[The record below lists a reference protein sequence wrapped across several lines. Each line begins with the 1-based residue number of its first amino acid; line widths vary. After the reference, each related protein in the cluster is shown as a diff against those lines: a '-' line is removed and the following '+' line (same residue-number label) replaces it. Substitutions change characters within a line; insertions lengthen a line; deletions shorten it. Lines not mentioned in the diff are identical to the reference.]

1 MSMNAAEIK
10 EIILKVNGEQAEQ
23 EIKRIKGAIE
33 NARAE
38 KKKFEEA
45 NPNTKDWSNEQR
57 KQWQSLNKEIAAGE
71 RQLKKYGTS
80 ADQVE
85 QVLNNLD
92 GSTMKQLKASLRSL
106 EATLN
111 SGALKRNGE
120 EWKQVT
126 DAIRRTKEEMKRLED
141 ETKAVSQELEKP
153 QKGIAAFG
161 QKWFGAFTMGVT
173 GIKALHSAF
182 NSLMDKASAYVSKF
196 AEMQEHVAGVS
207 KYTGMAA
214 KDVEELN
221 EEFKKMDTRTG
232 RAALND
238 LAADA
243 GRLGITGKKD
253 VLDFVQAADQINI
266 ALGEDLGEGAVKNIG
281 KLANIFGDDKRMG
294 LKQAMLSTASAIN
307 ELAQNSSA
315 SEGNIL
321 DFTTRLSAMA
331 KTAGL
336 TQAQVMGLGAMFETQ
351 GLNAEVAATAL
362 SKVMQKMGS
371 DTEKMAKM
379 AGLNVQE
386 FSNLVQT
393 DMNAAL
399 IEFAKGIGRL
409 GGITEV
415 SPALKELSLTGSG
428 VSSVVNILA
437 QNLDKVA
444 TQQDL
449 ATRAFNEGTSATN
462 EAAKANST
470 AAANLEK
477 ARNRAAE
484 LQQTMGE
491 QLYPVYLQCIE
502 GAASL
507 SKVLAS
513 IVLVISRNKIEFGFL
528 AAVVSL
534 LALNIT
540 IANKQTKIA
549 IALKRT
555 WQAVLVTT
563 RMGVILFNA
572 AIALM
577 TGNINRAIA
586 AMRVLKTT
594 MLSNPYTATAAI
606 IMTIAAGIYLWA
618 TRTKEL
624 TQEQKNAL
632 AVAKADADLQ
642 RGTLERTKEQEA
654 RLRRL
659 TAIVHSN
666 VHSLQER
673 RKAVAEIQKIVPAYN
688 ATINEEGRITK
699 ENSKAIDEYIQKLRE
714 KARAQAAEEIL
725 QKQYAAQ
732 INQEDR
738 VARMKAAVAI
748 REQRLVDYLRSQG
761 KGENYVNIWLARAR
775 DESDGLWKY
784 NGKFRELAG
793 NLREARGW
801 LAAANSDL
809 GTTNKLV
816 TSLETNVDK
825 AVKKAGLSPTAVSTT
840 PAAVSTTPVTPANT
854 PSPAAETP
862 DLLAKSAEAMHAAL
876 SQIADDYA
884 KGRIQAEG
892 GVSAYAEM
900 LAKQLG
906 VIEEYKAA
914 AAAIK
919 ATDEQRAKHAETLSK
934 EEAAVKNKQMQDDL
948 RQLAAYKDAELVLA
962 ENARLTGRATQRQ
975 SEEEAYNIQARYLR
989 DKLMLLRSYNADAEQ
1004 IHAAELEIEKH
1015 AAAQNGKVS
1024 KELADT
1030 LTKMKEAAM
1039 KADPEAARKAA
1050 AQEIDALKEALVK
1063 EARALNLGEEIIQQ
1077 LESYLSKQQHELE
1090 VDANVKANVE
1100 IKALS
1105 SNIDFGFSGLAAAFQ
1120 KIVKLR
1126 KKERENDAKDAS
1138 KTADKQEKEEEKA
1151 ESRRLRRRKKNR
1163 DKDTA
1168 DEKNENKKQKKSND
1182 DKWDAAID
1190 IASAAND
1197 TIQSI
1202 GSATS
1207 SLFQANCALETA
1219 KIEQEYDARIAAA
1232 EGNAELQQQLEEEK
1246 NAKIAAVKAKYAEK
1260 EFRLNIAMAVA
1271 QTATNALT
1279 AFGTMAKHE
1288 PYPALAIAAA
1298 ALATATGL
1306 VQVATIKKQ
1315 YEAQKAAGFYT
1326 GGYTGGSDYK
1336 KPAGIVHEGEYVL
1349 PHEAVNNPAVSPL
1362 LGIIETAR
1370 RSNRLASLTPEDVS
1384 RAVTAPQAA
1393 AAMAGRT
1400 ALNTNRTATN
1410 TARTANNTTAPVVT
1424 IKGGDQTAAA
1434 VRRLNRKLDEGIE
1447 SYVVLSG
1454 PQGLD
1459 KQWKRY
1465 QRLTGK

>member
-45 NPNTKDWSNEQR
+45 NPNTKDWTNEQR

-85 QVLNNLD
+85 QVLKNLD

-126 DAIRRTKEEMKRLED
+126 DAIRRTKEEMKRLEE
-141 ETKAVSQELEKP
+141 ETKAVSQEMEKP

-221 EEFKKMDTRTG
+221 EEFKKMDTRTS

-315 SEGNIL
+315 SDGNIL

-362 SKVMQKMGS
+362 SKVMQKIGS

-513 IVLVISRNKIEFGFL
+513 IVLVISRNKIEFGLL

-534 LALNIT
+534 LTLNIT

-549 IALKRT
+549 IALKRA

-725 QKQYAAQ
+725 QKKYAAQ
-732 INQEDR
+732 IDQEDR
-738 VARMKAAVAI
+738 VARMKTAVAI
-748 REQRLVDYLRSQG
+748 REQRLREYYKKEGKGDSEINNILSNIREVASKGQKIKFLG
-761 KGENYVNIWLARAR
+761 KGEWVDLSNSLQ
-775 DESDGLWKY
+775 
-784 NGKFRELAG
+784 
-793 NLREARGW
+793 EAHGW
-801 LAAANSDL
+801 LYQANNDL
-809 GTTNKLV
+809 TLTNKLV

-840 PAAVSTTPVTPANT
+840 PAAVSTTPAPTNSPA
-854 PSPAAETP
+854 PAAETP

-876 SQIADDYA
+876 TQIADDYA

-914 AAAIK
+914 AAAIE
-919 ATDEQRAKHAETLSK
+919 ATDEQRAQHAEKLSK
-934 EEAAVKNKQMQDDL
+934 EEAAVRNKQLQDDL
-948 RQLAAYKDAELVLA
+948 QQLTAYKDAELVLA

-1063 EARALNLGEEIIQQ
+1063 EARAQGLGEETIKQ
-1077 LESYLSKQQHELE
+1077 LEEYLDKKKNELTVNAKVKLDIKE
-1090 VDANVKANVE
+1090 LDANK
-1100 IKALS
+1100 
-1105 SNIDFGFSGLAAAFQ
+1105 DFGFS
-1120 KIVKLR
+1120 KLIKAI
-1126 KKERENDAKDAS
+1126 KKFNK
-1138 KTADKQEKEEEKA
+1138 KA
-1151 ESRRLRRRKKNR
+1151 EGEMEDSW
-1163 DKDTA
+1163 
-1168 DEKNENKKQKKSND
+1168 ENIAETVV
-1182 DKWDAAID
+1182 AALGMITSTLNA
-1190 IASAAND
+1190 AS
-1197 TIQSI
+1197 Q
-1202 GSATS
+1202 
-1207 SLFQANCALETA
+1207 LFQANCELETA
-1219 KIEQEYDARIAAA
+1219 KVEQEYANRIAAA
-1232 EGNAELQQQLEEEK
+1232 EGNEELQQQLEEEK
-1246 NAKIAAVKAKYAEK
+1246 NAKIAAIKAKYAEK
-1260 EFRLNIAMAVA
+1260 EFK
-1271 QTATNALT
+1271 
-1279 AFGTMAKHE
+1279 AKIIT
-1288 PYPALAIAAA
+1288 AIADIAKNAILAYQAA
-1298 ALATATGL
+1298 GGNPWLGAAFAAMVTAAGMVQLA
-1306 VQVATIKKQ
+1306 VIKKQ
-1315 YEAQKAAGFYT
+1315 YEAQKATGFYT

-1349 PHEAVNNPAVSPL
+1349 PHEAVNNPAVSPFL
-1362 LGIIETAR
+1362 DIIETAR

-1400 ALNTNRTATN
+1400 AAAALSTAAAA
-1410 TARTANNTTAPVVT
+1410 ARTANNTAAPVVT

-1459 KQWKRY
+1459 SQWRRY

>member
-1 MSMNAAEIK
+1 MDTSRIQ
-10 EIILKVNGEQAEQ
+10 EIILKVNGNDAEKT
-23 EIKRIKGAIE
+23 INRIKSVIE
-33 NARAE
+33 NARQE
-38 KKKFEEA
+38 KEKLAKEDTSKWGDKE
-45 NPNTKDWSNEQR
+45 W
-57 KQWQSLNKEIAAGE
+57 KQWQQLNREIERGE
-71 RQLKKYGTS
+71 KQLKKYGTN
-80 ADQVE
+80 ATYVK
-85 QVLNNLD
+85 QVLDNLNGKSLND
-92 GSTMKQLKASLRSL
+92 LQASLKTMQRILDRGLVPRGS
-106 EATLN
+106 
-111 SGALKRNGE
+111 E
-120 EWKQVT
+120 EWKQLAEAV
-126 DAIRRTKEEMKRLED
+126 AKTKDQIAKVKGETNSFGEAME
-141 ETKAVSQELEKP
+141 ETKDKVSFM
-153 QKGIAAFG
+153 A
-161 QKWFGAFTMGVT
+161 
-173 GIKALHSAF
+173 SASTLATNTLRF
-182 NSLMDKASAYVSKF
+182 FSSAKDKASEYVNKY
-196 AEMQEHVAGVS
+196 AELQEHISGVI
-207 KYTGMAA
+207 KYTGMGAEAA
-214 KDVEELN
+214 AELN
-221 EEFKKMDTRTG
+221 EEFKKMDTRTS

-321 DFTTRLSAMA
+321 DFTTRLSSMA

-362 SKVMQKMGS
+362 SKVMQKMRS

-379 AGLNVQE
+379 AGLNVKE
-386 FSNLVQT
+386 FAALVKT

-449 ATRAFNEGTSATN
+449 ATRAFTEGTSATN

-513 IVLVISRNKIEFGFL
+513 IVLVISRNKIEFGLL
-528 AAVVSL
+528 AAVVAL
-534 LALNIT
+534 LTLNIT

-572 AIALM
+572 TIALM

-586 AMRVLKTT
+586 AMRLLKTT

-666 VHSLQER
+666 VYSLQER

-738 VARMKAAVAI
+738 VARMKTAVAI

-784 NGKFRELAG
+784 NAKFRELAG

-840 PAAVSTTPVTPANT
+840 PSAVSTTPAPTNTPA
-854 PSPAAETP
+854 PAAETT
-862 DLLAKSAEAMHAAL
+862 DLLAQSAEAMHAAL
-876 SQIADDYA
+876 TQIADDYA

-914 AAAIK
+914 AASIE
-919 ATDEQRAKHAETLSK
+919 ATEEQRAQHAEKLSK
-934 EEAAVKNKQMQDDL
+934 EEAAVKNKQMQEDL

-962 ENARLTGRATQRQ
+962 ENARLTGRTTQRQ

-1063 EARALNLGEEIIQQ
+1063 EARAQGLGEETIKQ
-1077 LESYLSKQQHELE
+1077 LEEYLDKKKKDLTVNAKVKLDIKEL
-1090 VDANVKANVE
+1090 DANK
-1100 IKALS
+1100 
-1105 SNIDFGFSGLAAAFQ
+1105 DFGFS
-1120 KIVKLR
+1120 KLIKAI
-1126 KKERENDAKDAS
+1126 KKFNK
-1138 KTADKQEKEEEKA
+1138 KA
-1151 ESRRLRRRKKNR
+1151 EGEMEDSW
-1163 DKDTA
+1163 
-1168 DEKNENKKQKKSND
+1168 ENIAETVV
-1182 DKWDAAID
+1182 AALGMITSTLNA
-1190 IASAAND
+1190 AS
-1197 TIQSI
+1197 Q
-1202 GSATS
+1202 
-1207 SLFQANCALETA
+1207 LFQANCELETA
-1219 KIEQEYDARIAAA
+1219 KVEQEYDNRIAAA
-1232 EGNAELQQQLEEEK
+1232 EGNEELQQQLEEEK
-1246 NAKIAAVKAKYAEK
+1246 NAKIAAIKAKYAEK
-1260 EFRLNIAMAVA
+1260 EFK
-1271 QTATNALT
+1271 
-1279 AFGTMAKHE
+1279 AKIIT
-1288 PYPALAIAAA
+1288 AIADIAKNAILAYQAA
-1298 ALATATGL
+1298 GGNPWLGAAFAAMVTAAGMVQLA
-1306 VQVATIKKQ
+1306 VIKKQ
-1315 YEAQKAAGFYT
+1315 YEAQKATGFYT

-1336 KPAGIVHEGEYVL
+1336 KPAGIVHQGEYVL
-1349 PHEAVNNPAVSPL
+1349 PHEAVNNPAVSPFL
-1362 LGIIETAR
+1362 DIIETAR

-1400 ALNTNRTATN
+1400 AAAALSTAAAA
-1410 TARTANNTTAPVVT
+1410 ARTANNTAAPVVT

-1459 KQWKRY
+1459 SQWRRY

>member
-38 KKKFEEA
+38 KKKFEETH
-45 NPNTKDWSNEQR
+45 PNTKEWTNEER
-57 KQWQSLNKEIAAGE
+57 KQWQALNKEIAAGE

-85 QVLNNLD
+85 QILNNLD

-126 DAIRRTKEEMKRLED
+126 EAIRRTKEEMKRLEE
-141 ETKAVSQELEKP
+141 ETRAVTQELEQPKT
-153 QKGIAAFG
+153 GIAAFG
-161 QKWFGAFTMGVT
+161 QKWAGAFAVAVVGAKALQEAFSALMGKITGYVNAYAELQEHTAGVT
-173 GIKALHSAF
+173 
-182 NSLMDKASAYVSKF
+182 
-196 AEMQEHVAGVS
+196 

-214 KDVEELN
+214 KEVEQLN
-221 EEFKKMDTRTG
+221 EEFKKMDTRTS

-371 DTEKMAKM
+371 DTAKMAKM

-386 FSNLVQT
+386 FSNLVKT

-409 GGITEV
+409 GGLTEV

-437 QNLDKVA
+437 QNLDNVA
-444 TQQDL
+444 TQQDI
-449 ATRAFNEGTSATN
+449 ATRAFAEGTSATN

-470 AAANLEK
+470 AAAQIEK
-477 ARNRAAE
+477 TQNKINGLKSE
-484 LQQTMGE
+484 IGE
-491 QLYPVYLQCIE
+491 QLMPVYM
-502 GAASL
+502 AALKASATM
-507 SKVLAS
+507 SQVLAS
-513 IVLVISRNKIEFGFL
+513 LAKVVGNNKAAFTILISTI
-528 AAVVSL
+528 AL
-534 LALNIT
+534 LTLNIKL
-540 IANKQTKIA
+540 ANQQTKIA
-549 IALKRT
+549 IAAKKA
-555 WQAVLVTT
+555 WQAVLVTC
-563 RMGVILFNA
+563 RMGAMLFNA

-577 TGNINRAIA
+577 TGNITRAAA
-586 AMRVLKTT
+586 AMKLLTATIKA
-594 MLSNPYTATAAI
+594 NPYTAVAALI
-606 IMTIAAGIYLWA
+606 VSIASGLLLWA

-632 AVAKADADLQ
+632 AVAKAEADLQ
-642 RGTLERTKEQEA
+642 RATLEQTKDQEA

-688 ATINEEGRITK
+688 ATITEEGRVTK

-714 KARAQAAEEIL
+714 KARAQAAEELL
-725 QKQYAAQ
+725 QKKYAEQ

-738 VARMKAAVAI
+738 VARMKSAVAI
-748 REQRLVDYLRSQG
+748 REQRLADYLRSQG
-761 KGENYVNIWLARAR
+761 KGEAYVNTWIERAR
-775 DESDGLWKY
+775 DDSDGLWKY
-784 NGKFRELAG
+784 NAKFKELAG
-793 NLREARGW
+793 KLREARGW
-801 LAAANSDL
+801 LAGANSDL
-809 GTTNKLV
+809 GTTNSLV
-816 TSLETNVDK
+816 KSLESNVDK
-825 AVKKAGLSPTAVSTT
+825 AVKKAGISPTATAT
-840 PAAVSTTPVTPANT
+840 DPAAAPAAAAGNGK
-854 PSPAAETP
+854 SAAAETP
-862 DLLAKSAEAMHAAL
+862 DLLAQSAEAMHAAL
-876 SQIADDYA
+876 AQIADDYA

-900 LAKQLG
+900 LARQLG
-906 VIEEYKAA
+906 IIEEYKEAA
-914 AAAIK
+914 ASIK
-919 ATDEQRAKHAETLSK
+919 ATDEQRAKHAAALGK
-934 EEAAVKNKQMQDDL
+934 EEAAVRNKQMQDDL
-948 RQLAAYKDAELVLA
+948 RQLTAYKDAELALA
-962 ENARLTGRATQRQ
+962 ENAHAIGRTTQRK

-989 DKLMLLRSYNADAEQ
+989 DRLMLLRSYNADAEQ

-1030 LTKMKEAAM
+1030 LTKMKAAAM
-1039 KADPEAARKAA
+1039 KADPEAARAAA
-1050 AQEIDALKEALVK
+1050 AQEIDALKDALVK
-1063 EARALNLGEEIIQQ
+1063 EARAQGLGEETIKQ
-1077 LESYLSKQQHELE
+1077 LEEYLDKKKNELS
-1090 VDANVKANVE
+1090 VSANVKLDIQELDAN
-1100 IKALS
+1100 K
-1105 SNIDFGFSGLAAAFQ
+1105 DFGFSKLMKAIKDFNKDAEDEMGDKWKDIS
-1120 KIVKLR
+1120 KIVV
-1126 KKERENDAKDAS
+1126 
-1138 KTADKQEKEEEKA
+1138 
-1151 ESRRLRRRKKNR
+1151 
-1163 DKDTA
+1163 
-1168 DEKNENKKQKKSND
+1168 
-1182 DKWDAAID
+1182 AALGMIS
-1190 IASAAND
+1190 SALN
-1197 TIQSI
+1197 
-1202 GSATS
+1202 ATTQ
-1207 SLFQANCALETA
+1207 LFQANCDLETA
-1219 KIEQEYDARIAAA
+1219 KVEQEYDQRIAAA
-1232 EGNAELQQQLEEEK
+1232 EGNEELQQQLEQEK
-1246 NAKIAAVKAKYAEK
+1246 QQRLSEIKAKYAEK
-1260 EFRLNIAMAVA
+1260 EFK
-1271 QTATNALT
+1271 
-1279 AFGTMAKHE
+1279 AKIMT
-1288 PYPALAIAAA
+1288 AIADIAVNAILAYKAA
-1298 ALATATGL
+1298 GGNPFLGAAFAAMVTAAGMVQLA
-1306 VQVATIKKQ
+1306 VIKKQ

-1326 GGYTGGSDYK
+1326 GGFTGGSDYR
-1336 KPAGIVHEGEYVL
+1336 KPAGIVHQGEYVL
-1349 PHEAVNNPAVSPL
+1349 PHEAVNNPAVTPFL
-1362 LGIIETAR
+1362 DIIETAR
-1370 RSNRLASLTPEDVS
+1370 RTNRLASLTPEDVS

-1400 ALNTNRTATN
+1400 AAAALSTASN
-1410 TARTANNTTAPVVT
+1410 TARTANNTAAPVVT
-1424 IKGGDQTAAA
+1424 IKDGDQTAAA

-1459 KQWKRY
+1459 SQWRRY
-1465 QRLTGK
+1465 QRLNNK

>member
-38 KKKFEEA
+38 KKKFEETH
-45 NPNTKDWSNEQR
+45 PNTKEWTNEER
-57 KQWQSLNKEIAAGE
+57 KQWQALNKEIAAGE

-85 QVLNNLD
+85 QILNNLD

-111 SGALKRNGE
+111 SGALKRNGD

-126 DAIRRTKEEMKRLED
+126 EAIRRTKEEMKRLEE
-141 ETKAVSQELEKP
+141 ETRAVTQELEQPKT
-153 QKGIAAFG
+153 GIAAFG
-161 QKWFGAFTMGVT
+161 QKWAGAFAVAVVGAKALQEAFSALMGKITGYVNAYAELQEHTAGVT
-173 GIKALHSAF
+173 
-182 NSLMDKASAYVSKF
+182 
-196 AEMQEHVAGVS
+196 

-214 KDVEELN
+214 KEVEQLN
-221 EEFKKMDTRTG
+221 EEFKKMDTRTS

-253 VLDFVQAADQINI
+253 VLEFVQAADQINI

-307 ELAQNSSA
+307 ELAQSSSA

-386 FSNLVQT
+386 FAALVKT

-409 GGITEV
+409 GGLTEV

-437 QNLDKVA
+437 QNLDNVA

-449 ATRAFNEGTSATN
+449 ATRAFAEGTSATN

-470 AAANLEK
+470 AAAQIEK
-477 ARNRAAE
+477 MQNKINGLKSE
-484 LQQTMGE
+484 IGE
-491 QLYPVYLQCIE
+491 QLMPVYM
-502 GAASL
+502 AALKASATM
-507 SKVLAS
+507 SQVLAS
-513 IVLVISRNKIEFGFL
+513 LAKVVGNNKAAFTILISTI
-528 AAVVSL
+528 AL
-534 LALNIT
+534 LTLNIKL
-540 IANKQTKIA
+540 ANQQTKIA
-549 IALKRT
+549 IAAKKA
-555 WQAVLVTT
+555 WQAVLVTC
-563 RMGVILFNA
+563 RMGAMLFNA

-577 TGNINRAIA
+577 TGNITRAAA
-586 AMRVLKTT
+586 AMKLLTATIKA
-594 MLSNPYTATAAI
+594 NPYTAVAALI
-606 IMTIAAGIYLWA
+606 VSIASGLLLWA

-632 AVAKADADLQ
+632 AVAKAEADLQ
-642 RGTLERTKEQEA
+642 RATLEQTKDQEA

-699 ENSKAIDEYIQKLRE
+699 ENSKAIDEYIKKLRE
-714 KARAQAAEEIL
+714 KARAQAAEELL
-725 QKQYAAQ
+725 QKKYAAQ

-738 VARMKAAVAI
+738 VARMKSAVAI
-748 REQRLVDYLRSQG
+748 REQRLADYLRSQG
-761 KGENYVNIWLARAR
+761 KGEAYVNTWLERAR
-775 DESDGLWKY
+775 DDSDGLWKY
-784 NGKFRELAG
+784 NAKFKELAG
-793 NLREARGW
+793 QLREARGW

-840 PAAVSTTPVTPANT
+840 PASVSTTPAPTNTPA
-854 PSPAAETP
+854 PAAETP
-862 DLLAKSAEAMHAAL
+862 DLLAQSAEAMHAAL
-876 SQIADDYA
+876 TQIADDYA

-914 AAAIK
+914 AADIN
-919 ATDEQRAKHAETLSK
+919 ATEEQRAQHAEKLSK
-934 EEAAVKNKQMQDDL
+934 EEAAVRNKQLQDDL
-948 RQLAAYKDAELVLA
+948 RQLTAYKDAELVLA

-1030 LTKMKEAAM
+1030 LAKMKEAAM

-1050 AQEIDALKEALVK
+1050 AQEIDALKDALVK
-1063 EARALNLGEEIIQQ
+1063 EARAQGLGEEAIKQ
-1077 LESYLSKQQHELE
+1077 LEEYLNKKKNKLSVKAKVELDIKE
-1090 VDANVKANVE
+1090 LDANK
-1100 IKALS
+1100 
-1105 SNIDFGFSGLAAAFQ
+1105 DFGFS
-1120 KIVKLR
+1120 KLIKAI
-1126 KKERENDAKDAS
+1126 KKF
-1138 KTADKQEKEEEKA
+1138 
-1151 ESRRLRRRKKNR
+1151 
-1163 DKDTA
+1163 
-1168 DEKNENKKQKKSND
+1168 NKKADGEMKDSWENIAETVV
-1182 DKWDAAID
+1182 AALGMI
-1190 IASAAND
+1190 SSTLN
-1197 TIQSI
+1197 
-1202 GSATS
+1202 ATTQ
-1207 SLFQANCALETA
+1207 LFQANCDLETA
-1219 KIEQEYDARIAAA
+1219 KVEQEYDQRIAAA
-1232 EGNAELQQQLEEEK
+1232 EGNEELQQQLEQEK
-1246 NAKIAAVKAKYAEK
+1246 QQRISEIKAKYAEK
-1260 EFRLNIAMAVA
+1260 EFKAKIVTAIADTAVNAVKAYGAAGGNPWLGAVFAAMA
-1271 QTATNALT
+1271 TAA
-1279 AFGTMAKHE
+1279 GM
-1288 PYPALAIAAA
+1288 I
-1298 ALATATGL
+1298 
-1306 VQVATIKKQ
+1306 QVAVIKKQ
-1315 YEAQKAAGFYT
+1315 YEAQKAAGFFE
-1326 GGYTGGSDYK
+1326 GGYTGGTDWR
-1336 KPAGIVHEGEYVL
+1336 KPAGIVHQGEYVL
-1349 PHEAVNNPAVSPL
+1349 PHEAVNNPAVTPFL
-1362 LGIIETAR
+1362 DIIETAR
-1370 RSNRLASLTPEDVS
+1370 RTNRLASLTPEDVS

-1400 ALNTNRTATN
+1400 ALNTDRTAAAA
-1410 TARTANNTTAPVVT
+1410 ARTANNTAAPVVT
-1424 IKGGDQTAAA
+1424 IKGGDDTAAA

-1459 KQWKRY
+1459 TQWKRY

>member
-1 MSMNAAEIK
+1 MNAAEIK

-45 NPNTKDWSNEQR
+45 NPNTKDWTNEQR

-85 QVLNNLD
+85 QVLKNLD

-126 DAIRRTKEEMKRLED
+126 DAIRRTKEEMKRLEE
-141 ETKAVSQELEKP
+141 ETKAVSQEMEKP

-379 AGLNVQE
+379 AGLNVKE

-513 IVLVISRNKIEFGFL
+513 IVLVISRNKIEFGLL
-528 AAVVSL
+528 AAVVAL
-534 LALNIT
+534 LTLNIT

-549 IALKRT
+549 IALKRA

-586 AMRVLKTT
+586 AMRLLKTT

-699 ENSKAIDEYIQKLRE
+699 ENSKAIDEYIRKLRE
-714 KARAQAAEEIL
+714 KARAQAAEELL

-738 VARMKAAVAI
+738 VARMKTAVAI

-775 DESDGLWKY
+775 DESDALWKY
-784 NGKFRELAG
+784 NSKFRELAG

-801 LAAANSDL
+801 LAGANSDL

-840 PAAVSTTPVTPANT
+840 PAAVSTTPSPTNTPA
-854 PSPAAETP
+854 PAAETP

-876 SQIADDYA
+876 TQIADDYA

-914 AAAIK
+914 AAAIE
-919 ATDEQRAKHAETLSK
+919 ATDEQRAQHAEKLSK
-934 EEAAVKNKQMQDDL
+934 EEAAVRNKQMQDDL
-948 RQLAAYKDAELVLA
+948 RQLTAYKDAELVLA

-989 DKLMLLRSYNADAEQ
+989 EKLMLLRSYNADAEQ

-1063 EARALNLGEEIIQQ
+1063 EARAQGLGEETIKQ
-1077 LESYLSKQQHELE
+1077 LEEYLDKKKNELSVKAKVKLDIKE
-1090 VDANVKANVE
+1090 LDANK
-1100 IKALS
+1100 
-1105 SNIDFGFSGLAAAFQ
+1105 DFGFS
-1120 KIVKLR
+1120 KLIKAI
-1126 KKERENDAKDAS
+1126 KKFNK
-1138 KTADKQEKEEEKA
+1138 KA
-1151 ESRRLRRRKKNR
+1151 EGEMEDSWENIAEIVVASLGMITSTLN
-1163 DKDTA
+1163 TA
-1168 DEKNENKKQKKSND
+1168 SQ
-1182 DKWDAAID
+1182 
-1190 IASAAND
+1190 
-1197 TIQSI
+1197 
-1202 GSATS
+1202 
-1207 SLFQANCALETA
+1207 LFQANCELETA
-1219 KIEQEYDARIAAA
+1219 KVEQEYANRIAAA
-1232 EGNAELQQQLEEEK
+1232 EGNEELQQQLEEEK
-1246 NAKIAAVKAKYAEK
+1246 NAKIAAVRQKYAEK
-1260 EFRLNIAMAVA
+1260 EFKVKIITAIADTAVNAVKAYGAAGGNPWLGAIFAAMATVA
-1271 QTATNALT
+1271 
-1279 AFGTMAKHE
+1279 GM
-1288 PYPALAIAAA
+1288 I
-1298 ALATATGL
+1298 
-1306 VQVATIKKQ
+1306 QVATIKKQ
-1315 YEAQKAAGFYT
+1315 YEAQKAIGFYT

-1349 PHEAVNNPAVSPL
+1349 PHEAVNNPAVSPFL
-1362 LGIIETAR
+1362 DIIETAR

-1400 ALNTNRTATN
+1400 AAAALSTATN
-1410 TARTANNTTAPVVT
+1410 TARTANNTAAPVVT
-1424 IKGGDQTAAA
+1424 IKGGDRTADTL
-1434 VRRLNRKLDEGIE
+1434 RRLNRKLDEGIE

-1459 KQWKRY
+1459 SQWRRY

>member
-1 MSMNAAEIK
+1 MNAAEIK

-38 KKKFEEA
+38 KKKFDEA
-45 NPNTKDWSNEQR
+45 NPNTKDWTNEQR

-85 QVLNNLD
+85 QVLKNLD

-126 DAIRRTKEEMKRLED
+126 DAIRRTKEEMKRLEE
-141 ETKAVSQELEKP
+141 ETKAVSQEMEKP

-221 EEFKKMDTRTG
+221 EEFKKMDTRTS

-362 SKVMQKMGS
+362 SKVMQKIGS

-379 AGLNVQE
+379 AGLNVKE
-386 FSNLVQT
+386 FSALVQT

-502 GAASL
+502 GAANL

-513 IVLVISRNKIEFGFL
+513 IVLVISRNKIEFGLL

-534 LALNIT
+534 LTLNIT

-549 IALKRT
+549 IALKRA

-725 QKQYAAQ
+725 QKKYAAQ
-732 INQEDR
+732 IDQEDR
-738 VARMKAAVAI
+738 VARMKTAVAI
-748 REQRLVDYLRSQG
+748 REQRLREYYKKEGKGDSEINNILSNIREVASKGQKIKFLG
-761 KGENYVNIWLARAR
+761 KGEWVDLSNSLQ
-775 DESDGLWKY
+775 
-784 NGKFRELAG
+784 
-793 NLREARGW
+793 EAHGW
-801 LAAANSDL
+801 LYQANNDL
-809 GTTNKLV
+809 TLTNKLV

-840 PAAVSTTPVTPANT
+840 PAAVSTTPAPTNTPA
-854 PSPAAETP
+854 PAAETP

-914 AAAIK
+914 AAAIE
-919 ATDEQRAKHAETLSK
+919 ATDEQRAQHAEKLSK
-934 EEAAVKNKQMQDDL
+934 EEAAVRNKQLQDDL
-948 RQLAAYKDAELVLA
+948 QQLTAYKDAELVLA

-1063 EARALNLGEEIIQQ
+1063 EARAQGLGEETIKQ
-1077 LESYLSKQQHELE
+1077 LEEYLDKKKNELTVNAKVKLDIKE
-1090 VDANVKANVE
+1090 LDANK
-1100 IKALS
+1100 
-1105 SNIDFGFSGLAAAFQ
+1105 DFGFS
-1120 KIVKLR
+1120 KLIKAI
-1126 KKERENDAKDAS
+1126 KKFNK
-1138 KTADKQEKEEEKA
+1138 KA
-1151 ESRRLRRRKKNR
+1151 EGEMEDSW
-1163 DKDTA
+1163 
-1168 DEKNENKKQKKSND
+1168 ENIAETVV
-1182 DKWDAAID
+1182 AALGMITSTLNA
-1190 IASAAND
+1190 AS
-1197 TIQSI
+1197 Q
-1202 GSATS
+1202 
-1207 SLFQANCALETA
+1207 LFQANCELETA
-1219 KIEQEYDARIAAA
+1219 KVEQEYDNRIAAA
-1232 EGNAELQQQLEEEK
+1232 EGNEELQQQLEEEK
-1246 NAKIAAVKAKYAEK
+1246 NAKIAAIKAKYAEK
-1260 EFRLNIAMAVA
+1260 EFK
-1271 QTATNALT
+1271 
-1279 AFGTMAKHE
+1279 AKIIT
-1288 PYPALAIAAA
+1288 AIADIAKNAILAYQAA
-1298 ALATATGL
+1298 GGNPWLGAAFAAMVTAAGMVQLA
-1306 VQVATIKKQ
+1306 VIKKQ
-1315 YEAQKAAGFYT
+1315 YEAQKATGFYT

-1349 PHEAVNNPAVSPL
+1349 PHEAVNNPAVSPFL
-1362 LGIIETAR
+1362 DIIETAR

-1400 ALNTNRTATN
+1400 AAAALSTAAAA
-1410 TARTANNTTAPVVT
+1410 ARTANNTAAPVVT

-1459 KQWKRY
+1459 SQWRRY

>member
-45 NPNTKDWSNEQR
+45 NPNTKDWTNEQR

-85 QVLNNLD
+85 QVLKNLD

-126 DAIRRTKEEMKRLED
+126 DAIRRTKEEMKRLEE
-141 ETKAVSQELEKP
+141 ETKAVSQEMEKP

-221 EEFKKMDTRTG
+221 EEFKKMDTRTS

-362 SKVMQKMGS
+362 SKVMQKIGS

-502 GAASL
+502 GAANL

-513 IVLVISRNKIEFGFL
+513 IVLVISRNKIEFGL
-528 AAVVSL
+528 LSAVVAL
-534 LALNIT
+534 LTLNIT

-549 IALKRT
+549 IALKRA

-725 QKQYAAQ
+725 QKKYAAQ
-732 INQEDR
+732 IDQEDR
-738 VARMKAAVAI
+738 VARMKTAVAI
-748 REQRLVDYLRSQG
+748 REQRLREYYKKEGKGDSEINNILSNIREVASKGQKIKFLG
-761 KGENYVNIWLARAR
+761 KGEWVDLSNSLQ
-775 DESDGLWKY
+775 
-784 NGKFRELAG
+784 
-793 NLREARGW
+793 EAHGW
-801 LAAANSDL
+801 LYQANNDL
-809 GTTNKLV
+809 TLTNKLV

-840 PAAVSTTPVTPANT
+840 PAAVSTTPAPTNSPA
-854 PSPAAETP
+854 PAAETP

-876 SQIADDYA
+876 TQIADDYA
-884 KGRIQAEG
+884 KGRIQAEA

-914 AAAIK
+914 AAAIE
-919 ATDEQRAKHAETLSK
+919 ATDEQRAQHAEKLSK
-934 EEAAVKNKQMQDDL
+934 EEAAVRNKQLQDDL
-948 RQLAAYKDAELVLA
+948 QQLTAYKDAELVLA

-1063 EARALNLGEEIIQQ
+1063 EARAQGLGEETIKQ
-1077 LESYLSKQQHELE
+1077 LEEYLDKKKNELTVNAKVKLDIKE
-1090 VDANVKANVE
+1090 LDANK
-1100 IKALS
+1100 
-1105 SNIDFGFSGLAAAFQ
+1105 DFGFS
-1120 KIVKLR
+1120 KLIKAI
-1126 KKERENDAKDAS
+1126 KKFNK
-1138 KTADKQEKEEEKA
+1138 KA
-1151 ESRRLRRRKKNR
+1151 EGEMEDSW
-1163 DKDTA
+1163 
-1168 DEKNENKKQKKSND
+1168 ENIAETVV
-1182 DKWDAAID
+1182 AALGMITSTLNA
-1190 IASAAND
+1190 AS
-1197 TIQSI
+1197 Q
-1202 GSATS
+1202 
-1207 SLFQANCALETA
+1207 LFQANCELETA
-1219 KIEQEYDARIAAA
+1219 KVEQEYDNRIAAA
-1232 EGNAELQQQLEEEK
+1232 EGNEELQQQLEEEK
-1246 NAKIAAVKAKYAEK
+1246 NAKIAAIKAKYAEK
-1260 EFRLNIAMAVA
+1260 EFK
-1271 QTATNALT
+1271 
-1279 AFGTMAKHE
+1279 AKIIT
-1288 PYPALAIAAA
+1288 AIADIAKNAILAYQAA
-1298 ALATATGL
+1298 GGNPWLGAAFAAMVTAAGMVQLA
-1306 VQVATIKKQ
+1306 VIKKQ
-1315 YEAQKAAGFYT
+1315 YEAQKATGFYT

-1349 PHEAVNNPAVSPL
+1349 PHEAVNNPAVSPFID
-1362 LGIIETAR
+1362 IIETAR

-1400 ALNTNRTATN
+1400 AAAALSTAAAA
-1410 TARTANNTTAPVVT
+1410 ARTANNTAAPVVT

-1459 KQWKRY
+1459 SQWRRY

>member
-45 NPNTKDWSNEQR
+45 NPNTKDWTNEQR

-85 QVLNNLD
+85 QVLKNLD

-126 DAIRRTKEEMKRLED
+126 DAIRRTKEEMKRLEE
-141 ETKAVSQELEKP
+141 ETKAVSQEMEKP

-221 EEFKKMDTRTG
+221 EEFKKMDTRTS

-315 SEGNIL
+315 SDGNIL

-362 SKVMQKMGS
+362 SKVMQKIGS

-513 IVLVISRNKIEFGFL
+513 IVLVISRNKIEFGLL

-534 LALNIT
+534 LTLNIT

-549 IALKRT
+549 IALKRA

-725 QKQYAAQ
+725 QKKYAAQ
-732 INQEDR
+732 IDQEDR
-738 VARMKAAVAI
+738 VARMKTAVAI
-748 REQRLVDYLRSQG
+748 REQRLREYYKKEGKGDSEINNILSNIREVASKGQKIKFLG
-761 KGENYVNIWLARAR
+761 KGEWVDLSNSLQ
-775 DESDGLWKY
+775 
-784 NGKFRELAG
+784 
-793 NLREARGW
+793 EAHGW
-801 LAAANSDL
+801 LYQANNDL
-809 GTTNKLV
+809 TLTNKLV

-840 PAAVSTTPVTPANT
+840 PAAVSTTPAPTNSPA
-854 PSPAAETP
+854 PAAETP

-876 SQIADDYA
+876 TQIADDYA

-914 AAAIK
+914 AAAIE
-919 ATDEQRAKHAETLSK
+919 ATDEQRAQHAEKLSK
-934 EEAAVKNKQMQDDL
+934 EEAAVRNKQLQDDL
-948 RQLAAYKDAELVLA
+948 QQLTAYKDAELVLA

-1063 EARALNLGEEIIQQ
+1063 EARAQGLGEETIKQ
-1077 LESYLSKQQHELE
+1077 LEEYLDKKKNELTVNAKVKLDIKE
-1090 VDANVKANVE
+1090 LDANK
-1100 IKALS
+1100 
-1105 SNIDFGFSGLAAAFQ
+1105 DFGFS
-1120 KIVKLR
+1120 KLIKAI
-1126 KKERENDAKDAS
+1126 KKFNK
-1138 KTADKQEKEEEKA
+1138 KA
-1151 ESRRLRRRKKNR
+1151 EGEMEDSW
-1163 DKDTA
+1163 
-1168 DEKNENKKQKKSND
+1168 ENIAETVV
-1182 DKWDAAID
+1182 AALGMITSTLNA
-1190 IASAAND
+1190 AS
-1197 TIQSI
+1197 Q
-1202 GSATS
+1202 
-1207 SLFQANCALETA
+1207 LFQANCELETA
-1219 KIEQEYDARIAAA
+1219 KVEQEYDNRIAAA
-1232 EGNAELQQQLEEEK
+1232 EGNEELQQQLEEEK
-1246 NAKIAAVKAKYAEK
+1246 NAKIAAIKAKYAEK
-1260 EFRLNIAMAVA
+1260 EFK
-1271 QTATNALT
+1271 
-1279 AFGTMAKHE
+1279 AKIIT
-1288 PYPALAIAAA
+1288 AIADIAKNAILAYQAA
-1298 ALATATGL
+1298 GGNPWLGAAFAAMVTAAGMVQLA
-1306 VQVATIKKQ
+1306 VIKKQ
-1315 YEAQKAAGFYT
+1315 YEAQKATGFYT

-1349 PHEAVNNPAVSPL
+1349 PHEAVNNPAVSPFL
-1362 LGIIETAR
+1362 DIIETAR

-1400 ALNTNRTATN
+1400 AAAALSTAAAA
-1410 TARTANNTTAPVVT
+1410 ARTANNTAAPVVT

-1459 KQWKRY
+1459 SQWRRY

>member
-45 NPNTKDWSNEQR
+45 NPNTKDWTNEQR

-85 QVLNNLD
+85 QVLKNLD

-126 DAIRRTKEEMKRLED
+126 DAIRRTKEEMKRLEE
-141 ETKAVSQELEKP
+141 ETKAVSQEMEKP
-153 QKGIAAFG
+153 QNGIADFG

-221 EEFKKMDTRTG
+221 EEFKKMDTRTS

-513 IVLVISRNKIEFGFL
+513 IVLVISRNKIEFGLL
-528 AAVVSL
+528 AAVVAL
-534 LALNIT
+534 LTLNIT

-549 IALKRT
+549 IALKRA

-632 AVAKADADLQ
+632 AVQKQEADLQ
-642 RGTLERTKEQEA
+642 RATLEQTKEQEA

-666 VHSLQER
+666 VYSLQER
-673 RKAVAEIQKIVPAYN
+673 RKAIAEIKKIVPGYN

-725 QKQYAAQ
+725 QKKYAAQ

-775 DESDGLWKY
+775 DESDALWKY
-784 NGKFRELAG
+784 NSKFRELAG

-825 AVKKAGLSPTAVSTT
+825 AVKKAGLSPTAVSAA
-840 PAAVSTTPVTPANT
+840 PAAVSTTPAPTNTPA
-854 PSPAAETP
+854 PAAETP

-876 SQIADDYA
+876 TQIADDYA

-919 ATDEQRAKHAETLSK
+919 ATDEQRAQHAEKLSK

-948 RQLAAYKDAELVLA
+948 RQLTAYKDAELALT
-962 ENARLTGRATQRQ
+962 ENAHALGRATQRQ

-1024 KELADT
+1024 KELAET

-1063 EARALNLGEEIIQQ
+1063 EARAQGLGEETIKQ
-1077 LESYLSKQQHELE
+1077 LEEYLDKKKNELTVNAKVKLDIKE
-1090 VDANVKANVE
+1090 LDANK
-1100 IKALS
+1100 
-1105 SNIDFGFSGLAAAFQ
+1105 DFGFS
-1120 KIVKLR
+1120 KLIKAI
-1126 KKERENDAKDAS
+1126 KKFNK
-1138 KTADKQEKEEEKA
+1138 KA
-1151 ESRRLRRRKKNR
+1151 EGEMEDSWENIAETVVAALGMITSTLN
-1163 DKDTA
+1163 TA
-1168 DEKNENKKQKKSND
+1168 SQ
-1182 DKWDAAID
+1182 
-1190 IASAAND
+1190 
-1197 TIQSI
+1197 
-1202 GSATS
+1202 
-1207 SLFQANCALETA
+1207 LFQANCELETA
-1219 KIEQEYDARIAAA
+1219 KVEQEYDNRIAAA
-1232 EGNAELQQQLEEEK
+1232 EGNEELQQQLEEEK
-1246 NAKIAAVKAKYAEK
+1246 NAKIAAIKSKYAEK
-1260 EFRLNIAMAVA
+1260 EFKAKIITAVA
-1271 QTATNALT
+1271 DIAKNAILAYQAAGGNPWLGAAFAAMVTAA
-1279 AFGTMAKHE
+1279 GMVQ
-1288 PYPALAIAAA
+1288 LA
-1298 ALATATGL
+1298 
-1306 VQVATIKKQ
+1306 VIKKQ
-1315 YEAQKAAGFYT
+1315 YEAQKAVGFYT

-1349 PHEAVNNPAVSPL
+1349 PHEAVNNPAVSPFL
-1362 LGIIETAR
+1362 DIIETAR

-1384 RAVTAPQAA
+1384 RAVTAPQTA

-1400 ALNTNRTATN
+1400 ALNTDRTAAAA
-1410 TARTANNTTAPVVT
+1410 ARTANNTAAPVVT
-1424 IKGGDQTAAA
+1424 IKGGDRTADTL
-1434 VRRLNRKLDEGIE
+1434 RRLNRKLDEGIE

-1465 QRLTGK
+1465 QRLTGQ

>member
-38 KKKFEEA
+38 KKKFEET
-45 NPNTKDWSNEQR
+45 NPNTKDWTNEQR
-57 KQWQSLNKEIAAGE
+57 KQWQSFNKEIAAGE

-85 QVLNNLD
+85 QVLKNLD

-106 EATLN
+106 EGTLN

-126 DAIRRTKEEMKRLED
+126 DAIRRTKEEMKRLEE
-141 ETKAVSQELEKP
+141 ETKAVSQEMEKP

-182 NSLMDKASAYVSKF
+182 NSIMDKASAYVSKF

-315 SEGNIL
+315 SESNIL

-362 SKVMQKMGS
+362 SKVMQKIGS

-379 AGLNVQE
+379 AGLNVKE

-513 IVLVISRNKIEFGFL
+513 IVLVISRNKIEFGLL

-549 IALKRT
+549 IALKRA

-784 NGKFRELAG
+784 NSKFRVLAG

-816 TSLETNVDK
+816 TSLEYNVDK

-840 PAAVSTTPVTPANT
+840 PAAVSTTPAPTNTPA
-854 PSPAAETP
+854 PAAETP

-914 AAAIK
+914 AAAIN
-919 ATDEQRAKHAETLSK
+919 ATDEQRAQHAEKLSK

-948 RQLAAYKDAELVLA
+948 RQLTAYKDAELVLA

-1063 EARALNLGEEIIQQ
+1063 EARAQGLGEETIKQ
-1077 LESYLSKQQHELE
+1077 LEEYLDKKKNELSVKAKVE
-1090 VDANVKANVE
+1090 LDIKELDANK
-1100 IKALS
+1100 
-1105 SNIDFGFSGLAAAFQ
+1105 DFGFS
-1120 KIVKLR
+1120 KLIKAI
-1126 KKERENDAKDAS
+1126 KKFNK
-1138 KTADKQEKEEEKA
+1138 KA
-1151 ESRRLRRRKKNR
+1151 EGEMEDSW
-1163 DKDTA
+1163 
-1168 DEKNENKKQKKSND
+1168 ENIAETVV
-1182 DKWDAAID
+1182 AALGMITSTLNA
-1190 IASAAND
+1190 AS
-1197 TIQSI
+1197 Q
-1202 GSATS
+1202 
-1207 SLFQANCALETA
+1207 LFQANCELETA
-1219 KIEQEYDARIAAA
+1219 KVEQEYDNRIAAA
-1232 EGNAELQQQLEEEK
+1232 EGNEELQQQLEEEK
-1246 NAKIAAVKAKYAEK
+1246 NAKIAAIKSKYAEK
-1260 EFRLNIAMAVA
+1260 EFKAKIITAVA
-1271 QTATNALT
+1271 DIAKNAILAYQAAGGNPWLGAAFAAMVTAA
-1279 AFGTMAKHE
+1279 GMVQ
-1288 PYPALAIAAA
+1288 LA
-1298 ALATATGL
+1298 
-1306 VQVATIKKQ
+1306 VIKKQ
-1315 YEAQKAAGFYT
+1315 YEAQKATGFYT

-1349 PHEAVNNPAVSPL
+1349 PHEAVNNPAVSPFL
-1362 LGIIETAR
+1362 DIIETAR

-1400 ALNTNRTATN
+1400 AAAALSTASN
-1410 TARTANNTTAPVVT
+1410 TARTANNTAAPVVT
-1424 IKGGDQTAAA
+1424 IKGGDGTAETL
-1434 VRRLNRKLDEGIE
+1434 RRLNRKLDEGIE

-1459 KQWKRY
+1459 SQWRRY

>member
-85 QVLNNLD
+85 QVLKNLD
-92 GSTMKQLKASLRSL
+92 GSTMKQLRASLRSL

-126 DAIRRTKEEMKRLED
+126 DAIRRTKEEMKRLEE
-141 ETKAVSQELEKP
+141 ETKAVSQEMEKP

-379 AGLNVQE
+379 AGLNVKE
-386 FSNLVQT
+386 FSALVQT

-484 LQQTMGE
+484 LQQTMGQ

-513 IVLVISRNKIEFGFL
+513 IVLVISRNKIEFGLL

-549 IALKRT
+549 IALKRA

-714 KARAQAAEEIL
+714 KARAQAAEELL

-775 DESDGLWKY
+775 DESDALWKY
-784 NGKFRELAG
+784 NSKFRELAG

-840 PAAVSTTPVTPANT
+840 PAAVSTTPAPTNTPA
-854 PSPAAETP
+854 PAAETP

-876 SQIADDYA
+876 TQIADDYA

-914 AAAIK
+914 AADIE
-919 ATDEQRAKHAETLSK
+919 ATDEQRAQHAEKLSK

-948 RQLAAYKDAELVLA
+948 RQLTAYKDAELALT
-962 ENARLTGRATQRQ
+962 ENAHALGRATQRQ

-1015 AAAQNGKVS
+1015 AAQQNGKVS
-1024 KELADT
+1024 KELAET

-1063 EARALNLGEEIIQQ
+1063 EARAQGLGEETIKQ
-1077 LESYLSKQQHELE
+1077 LEEYLDKKKNELSVKAKVKLDIKE
-1090 VDANVKANVE
+1090 LDANK
-1100 IKALS
+1100 
-1105 SNIDFGFSGLAAAFQ
+1105 DFGFS
-1120 KIVKLR
+1120 KLIKAI
-1126 KKERENDAKDAS
+1126 KKFNK
-1138 KTADKQEKEEEKA
+1138 KA
-1151 ESRRLRRRKKNR
+1151 EGEMEDSW
-1163 DKDTA
+1163 
-1168 DEKNENKKQKKSND
+1168 ENIAETVV
-1182 DKWDAAID
+1182 AALGMITSTLNA
-1190 IASAAND
+1190 AS
-1197 TIQSI
+1197 Q
-1202 GSATS
+1202 
-1207 SLFQANCALETA
+1207 LFQANCELETA
-1219 KIEQEYDARIAAA
+1219 KVEQEYDNRIAAA
-1232 EGNAELQQQLEEEK
+1232 EGNEELQQQLEEEK
-1246 NAKIAAVKAKYAEK
+1246 NAKIAAIKAKYAEK
-1260 EFRLNIAMAVA
+1260 EFR
-1271 QTATNALT
+1271 
-1279 AFGTMAKHE
+1279 AKIIT
-1288 PYPALAIAAA
+1288 AIADIAKNAILAYQAA
-1298 ALATATGL
+1298 GGNPFLGAAFAAMVTAAGMVQLA
-1306 VQVATIKKQ
+1306 VIKKQ
-1315 YEAQKAAGFYT
+1315 YEAQKATGFYT

-1349 PHEAVNNPAVSPL
+1349 PHEAVNNPAVSPFL
-1362 LGIIETAR
+1362 DIIETAR

-1400 ALNTNRTATN
+1400 AAAALSTAAAA
-1410 TARTANNTTAPVVT
+1410 ARTANNTTAPVVT
-1424 IKGGDQTAAA
+1424 IKGGDRTADTL
-1434 VRRLNRKLDEGIE
+1434 RRLNRKLDEGIE

-1459 KQWKRY
+1459 SQWRRY